1 MRHTRPVATAR
12 VTWSVLSTLM
22 AACLLLGA
30 VSTAPVH
37 AVTHFGKVTA
47 MPHNQPKDGYYKVK
61 IVAVNGEDADIASHK
76 KLPVGNHTVT
86 VALLRN
92 RAWMKHL
99 EQVPEDLPHKTLKIR
114 VKNGMTHLLGAR
126 VDLEATPE
134 AQRDGSF
141 WEPVVTDEFRAR

>member
-1 MRHTRPVATAR
+1 MMPRTQPVAAMLACCL
-12 VTWSVLSTLM
+12 VLGLAPAT
-22 AACLLLGA
+22 
-30 VSTAPVH
+30 PVH
-37 AVTHFGKVTA
+37 AVTHFGKVTT
-47 MPHNQPKDGYYKVK
+47 MPHNRPKDGYYKVK

-76 KLPVGNHTVT
+76 KLPVGKHTVT

-99 EQVPEDLPHKTLKIR
+99 EQVPENFPHKTLKIR

-141 WEPVVTDEFRAR
+141 WEPVVTEVFRAR